1 MSQFETA
8 LSTAMNQFF
17 TNIQNFGPMTL
28 SSEGMQLFGLLAVIS
43 ISYMGLRLMMES
55 GNLTNIMGSL
65 IQSLLMIGLVFWLVT
80 PQSYLAI
87 WGTGNVA
94 DTSSALTGSLNVIA
108 GKFVP
113 DGENISKVITSNALM
128 VLNKSML
135 LVNAWSSTFKQ
146 LDGFLDVIEFI
157 TANLVAFIFI
167 FCAVIGLLVASIIYL
182 AVGVYSQFMIVV
194 ALTLGPIM
202 IPWLLL
208 PATSFIFDGW
218 LRFLIIAGLTK
229 VIGAMLIGITHSVL
243 SNVISNVQAA
253 QNYDVLMVSAML
265 AFLMSLLIAYL
276 MSQIPS
282 IASALV
288 SGGSGANLMRGIS
301 SGQKMAGSGGQALG
315 QGASAAGQGLQNA
328 GASLSAASGNYSKAA
343 SMASSI
349 DGKNRIAQQAMAM
362 AGKGLGG
369 VTQAT
374 GAGVK
379 MGGRGM
385 TSVSNG
391 GRVDVSSGSKTKG

>member
-1 MSQFETA
+1 MSTFETA

-17 TNIQNFGPMTL
+17 SNIQNFGPMLL
-28 SSEGMQLFGLLAVIS
+28 SNEGIELFGLLAAIS
-43 ISYMGLRLMMES
+43 LSYQGIRIVLEG
-55 GNLTNIMGSL
+55 GNITNIMGSL
-65 IQSLLMIGLVFWLVT
+65 MQSILMIGIVYWLVT
-80 PQSYLAI
+80 PQGYLAI

-94 DTSSALTGSLNVIA
+94 DTSSALTGTLNVIA
-108 GKFVP
+108 GKFIP

-135 LVNAWSSTFKQ
+135 LVQAWSTTFKQ
-146 LDGFLDVIEFI
+146 LDGILEVAQFI
-157 TANLVAFIFI
+157 AANLVAFIFI
-167 FCAVIGLLVASIIYL
+167 FLAVIGLLVASVIYM

-194 ALTLGPIM
+194 ALTLGPIL
-202 IPWLLL
+202 IPWILL
-208 PATSFIFDGW
+208 PVSAFIFDGW
-218 LRFLIIAGLTK
+218 LRFLIIAGMTK

-243 SNVISNVQAA
+243 ANVISNVQTAD
-253 QNYDVLMVSAML
+253 NYGVLMVSSMV

-282 IASALV
+282 IAAALV

-301 SGQKMAGSGGQALG
+301 SAQKMAGSGGQALG

-328 GASLSAASGNYSKAA
+328 GSNLSAASSNYSAAA

-349 DGKNRIAQQAMAM
+349 DGKNRMAQQAMAM
-362 AGKGLGG
+362 AGKGAGG
-369 VTQAT
+369 VGQAL

-385 TSVSNG
+385 SSASNG
-391 GRVDVSSGSKTKG
+391 GRVDVGPGKTKG

>member
-1 MSQFETA
+1 MSNFETA

-17 TNIQNFGPMTL
+17 ANIQSFGPMTL
-28 SSEGMQLFGLLAVIS
+28 SSEGLQLFGLLAVIS
-43 ISYMGLRLMMES
+43 ISYMGFRLVLES

-65 IQSLLMIGLVFWLVT
+65 IQSLLMIGIVYWFVT
-80 PQSYLAI
+80 PQGYLAI

-94 DTSSALTGSLNVIA
+94 DTSSALSGSLNVIA
-108 GKFVP
+108 GKFIP
-113 DGENISKVITSNALM
+113 DGENISKVITSNAIM
-128 VLNKSML
+128 VLNKAML
-135 LVNAWSSTFKQ
+135 LVQAWSTSFKQ

-167 FCAVIGLLVASIIYL
+167 FCAVIGLLVASVIYM

-218 LRFLIIAGLTK
+218 LRFLIIASLTK

-243 SNVISNVQAA
+243 SNVISNVQMATG
-253 QNYDVLMVSAML
+253 YDVLMASAML
-265 AFLMSLLIAYL
+265 AFLMSLLVAYL
-276 MSQIPS
+276 MAQIPS
-282 IASALV
+282 IAASLI

-301 SGQKMAGSGGQALG
+301 SAQKMAGSGGVALG

-328 GASLSAASGNYSKAA
+328 GSSLSAASSNYSAAA
-343 SMASSI
+343 SVASGI
-349 DGKNRIAQQAMAM
+349 DGKNRLAQQAMAM

-369 VTQAT
+369 VSQAV
-374 GAGVK
+374 GGGMK

-385 TSVSNG
+385 SSVSTG
-391 GRVDVSSGSKTKG
+391 GKVDVSPGKTKG